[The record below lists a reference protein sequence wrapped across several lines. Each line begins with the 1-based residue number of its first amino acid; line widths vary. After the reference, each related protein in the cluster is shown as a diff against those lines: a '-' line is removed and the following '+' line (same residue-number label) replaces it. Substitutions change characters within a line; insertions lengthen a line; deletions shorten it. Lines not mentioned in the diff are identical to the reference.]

1 MNPQSGAEPGAMPD
15 HVEGSPAEPSAEG
28 GDAAVPVEQF
38 IWDGADA
45 VIESAA
51 ANGDP
56 LDELEVS
63 VETRGDEAA
72 TRVVIVSEEDDEGE
86 TPDSWRRQLISALRD
101 ADRDVS
107 STKARPSEPPPIPP
121 VEIPRRPPIAFVAS
135 RSTRAPAP
143 PVERRPRHRMTPVLF
158 GISAAAGLL
167 TIAVPRVANTPETA
181 AQAAASSAQI
191 VTGSLVPAAGD
202 DTLKPII
209 VNSPVLIRES
219 LSMPRGPQPSLP
231 VGPVIET
238 VRTVPVQIGAPS
250 PSGPQTSET
259 ARAIEPPVIPLT
271 LPEATPAPPLD
282 RERLAALIYDEP
294 AAPPEPSAAA
304 IPPPARASVEPAEKT
319 TTARAETH
327 KPAKA
332 RSPQVSS
339 AYQRSI
345 RETPRSKSASKKRTP
360 TKTASRSSDKA
371 KWETRRQGLRTSGS
385 TEVKEVEPSTMV
397 KLLKSLNP
405 FASKEE
411 PQARP
416 KKNIFE

>member
-1 MNPQSGAEPGAMPD
+1 MNPQSGAEQGAMPD
-15 HVEGSPAEPSAEG
+15 HVESSPAEPPAERG
-28 GDAAVPVEQF
+28 ADVVPVDQF
-38 IWDGADA
+38 IWDGADGA
-45 VIESAA
+45 SESAA
-51 ANGDP
+51 AEVDD
-56 LDELEVS
+56 LAELEAS
-63 VETRGDEAA
+63 VETRDEEAA
-72 TRVVIVSEEDDEGE
+72 TRIVVVSEEEDE
-86 TPDSWRRQLISALRD
+86 TSYSWRRQLISALRD
-101 ADRDVS
+101 ADRDAS
-107 STKARPSEPPPIPP
+107 SAKARPSEPPPIPP
-121 VEIPRRPPIAFVAS
+121 VEIPRRPPIALVAN
-135 RSTRAPAP
+135 RQTRVAAPP

-167 TIAVPRVANTPETA
+167 TIAVPRVANTPETTA
-181 AQAAASSAQI
+181 EAAASAQI
-191 VTGSLVPAAGD
+191 VTGSLIPAAGD

-219 LSMPRGPQPSLP
+219 LSTPRGPQTPLP

-238 VRTVPVQIGAPS
+238 VRTVPVQIGAPA
-250 PSGPQTSET
+250 PAGAQTSET
-259 ARAIEPPVIPLT
+259 ARAIEPPVIPLA
-271 LPEATPAPPLD
+271 LPEPPPAPPLD

-294 AAPPEPSAAA
+294 AAPPEPSAVVT
-304 IPPPARASVEPAEKT
+304 PPPASASAEPAEKT
-319 TTARAETH
+319 TNARPETP

-332 RSPQVSS
+332 RSPQVST
-339 AYQRSI
+339 AYQRSV
-345 RETPRSKSASKKRTP
+345 RETPRTKSASKKRSQ

-411 PQARP
+411 AQARP